1 MLGEV
6 IVNVDETQARLT
18 LIEAHQKTSDNEMRA
33 VDADLKDKNANL
45 TQQVARLNQENVI
58 QANQLSQYHLENV
71 NLTNYV
77 DNLQS
82 ELTLFHEAASKR
94 VSFHAKLQ
102 TTQQV
107 RDPNPV
113 IMKTVL
119 NNEGDFYNQSTPT
132 GRQSSSKYQD
142 GRFYLQLPN
151 PVEGGE
157 YSCILPST
165 DPATSCLPDGSLLE
179 AALVVDEIK
188 IRLTLL
194 EAENTERKAAVKDLK
209 AENTDLKAENTDMK
223 AAVKDL
229 KAEKADMKAAVKDLK
244 AKNTDMKAAVKD
256 LKAENTD
263 LKAENTDMKAAVKD
277 LKTLVNI
284 NTATLEAA
292 PKRVVW
298 LKAYDDSNYWHPTT
312 VFSGFLL
319 NADE

>member
-1 MLGEV
+1 MMME
-6 IVNVDETQARLT
+6 IRM
-18 LIEAHQKTSDNEMRA
+18 I
-33 VDADLKDKNANL
+33 
-45 TQQVARLNQENVI
+45 
-58 QANQLSQYHLENV
+58 
-71 NLTNYV
+71 
-77 DNLQS
+77 
-82 ELTLFHEAASKR
+82 
-94 VSFHAKLQ
+94 
-102 TTQQV
+102 
-107 RDPNPV
+107 
-113 IMKTVL
+113 
-119 NNEGDFYNQSTPT
+119 TPT

-165 DPATSCLPDGSLLE
+165 DPATSCLPDGSPLE

-209 AENTDLKAENTDMK
+209 AENTDLKAENTDLKAENTDMK

-229 KAEKADMKAAVKDLK
+229 KAE
-244 AKNTDMKAAVKD
+244 NTDMKAAVKD

-284 NTATLEAA
+284 NTATLETAS
-292 PKRVVW
+292 KRVSFHARLQSHQQVREPNPVIM
-298 LKAYDDSNYWHPTT
+298 KT
-312 VFSGFLL
+312 VL
-319 NADE
+319 NNEGA